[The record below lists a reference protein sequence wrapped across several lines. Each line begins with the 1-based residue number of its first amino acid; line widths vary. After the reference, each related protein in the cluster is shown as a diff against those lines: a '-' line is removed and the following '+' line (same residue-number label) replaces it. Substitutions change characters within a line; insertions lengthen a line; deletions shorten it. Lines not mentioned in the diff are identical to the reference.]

1 MIVEIVHGVGSDHN
15 KLTNFMVFDV
25 HPGGGLFIGNLND
38 VCGSL

>member
-25 HPGGGLFIGNLND
+25 HPGE
-38 VCGSL
+38 GSSLET